1 MANDMT
7 TTSTKILVLGAGF
20 GGLTFC
26 HTFRHANASVTY
38 KRGAR
43 IIIGD
48 AAGRTPD
55 GAWVIPNHHSEAPRE
70 PQLETPVRDLRQ
82 PA

>member
-1 MANDMT
+1 MANGMT
-7 TTSTKILVLGAGF
+7 TTPKKILVLGAGC

-26 HTFRHANASVTY
+26 QTFRHANASVTV
-38 KRGAR
+38 GAR

-55 GAWVIPNHHSEAPRE
+55 GARVVPNHHSGAPRE
-70 PQLETPVRDLRQ
+70 PQLEAPARDLRQ
-82 PA
+82 SA